1 MKNRIYLV
9 SSLLIL
15 VVFQSCKKD
24 TDKTEKEEKVSDTTQ
39 LETQVKNNQILY
51 PKGLVPKS
59 VVDSNNVFVEKKPA
73 DTTTV
78 EIVENKWGTLVDVDG
93 NKYKTVKIGKQVWMA
108 ENLRVGSFRNG
119 DKIDNAPSVPVYLK
133 YANKD
138 LSSLPSYW
146 CNYSADAKLDNSYG
160 KLYNLAAVYNHSN
173 IAPEG
178 WHVATE
184 KDWKE
189 LLEFTG
195 SPEKLMAETGWINR
209 DKDYGGSNETGFN
222 ALPGGGRV
230 FAGYENLYRAGKWWA
245 AEPKSV
251 VLHAK
256 SNARGDEGVVFCIDE
271 SREGEYQWKS
281 RACFYSVRCVKD

>member
-1 MKNRIYLV
+1 MKNRIYLTAV
-9 SSLLIL
+9 IL
-15 VVFQSCKKD
+15 VLAVLQSCKKD
-24 TDKTEKEEKVSDTTQ
+24 TDKSEIENKVSDTTK
-39 LETQVKNNQILY
+39 LETQAKINQILY

-59 VVDSNNVFVEKKPA
+59 IIDSNNVFVERKTV
-73 DTTTV
+73 DTAAAET
-78 EIVENKWGTLVDVDG
+78 VENKWGILVDIDG

-108 ENLRVGSFRNG
+108 ENLRVSTFRNG
-119 DKIDNAPSVPVYLK
+119 DKIENAPTVPVYLK

-138 LSSLPSYW
+138 LSILPSYW
-146 CNYSADAKLDNSYG
+146 CNYGSDAKLDNTYG

-173 IAPEG
+173 LAPEG
-178 WHVATE
+178 WHIATE

-189 LLEFTG
+189 LLEFAG
-195 SPEKLMAETGWINR
+195 SPEKLMAETGWIDR
-209 DKDYGGSNETGFN
+209 DKDAGGSNETGFS

-230 FAGYENLYRAGKWWA
+230 FAGYENLYRVGKWWA

-251 VLHAK
+251 VLHTK
-256 SNARGDEGVVFCIDE
+256 SNIKGDEGVVFCIDE

>member
-1 MKNRIYLV
+1 MKNSICLIPV
-9 SSLLIL
+9 FLIL
-15 VVFQSCKKD
+15 LVFQSCKKD
-24 TDKTEKEEKVSDTTQ
+24 TDKIQKEKKVSDTTK
-39 LETQVKNNQILY
+39 LETQAKINQILY

-59 VVDSNNVFVEKKPA
+59 VVDSNNVFVEKKSA
-73 DTTTV
+73 DTTAS
-78 EIVENKWGTLVDVDG
+78 EIVENKWGTLVDIDG

-108 ENLRVGSFRNG
+108 ENLRVSSFRNG

-133 YANKD
+133 YANRD
-138 LSSLPSYW
+138 LSALPSYW
-146 CNYSADAKLDNSYG
+146 CNYSADAKLDNNYG
-160 KLYNLAAVYNHSN
+160 KLYNLAAVYNHNN

-189 LLEFTG
+189 LLEFAG
-195 SPEKLMAETGWINR
+195 SPEKLMAETGWINK
-209 DKDYGGSNETGFN
+209 DKDSGGTNETGFS

-230 FAGYENLYRAGKWWA
+230 FAGYENLYRTGKWWA

-256 SNARGDEGVVFCIDE
+256 SNARGDEGVVFCIDG